1 MMQFMLAMWDAISR
15 LFANRGARMTM
26 VVSILIYAFLYP
38 QPYTGE
44 VVRNVPVVAVDQDNS
59 TASREFLRRI
69 HNSDSVDIVATLDGL
84 PAAET
89 LFYERKAYG
98 VVIIPPAFE
107 RDLLKRQDAPVA
119 VYGDG
124 GYFLIYGAFV
134 AAANNAAQSLGA
146 EIRHERLTS
155 LGINT
160 DTARTLI
167 TPINTTSVA
176 LFNPHGGFGSYV
188 VPAAFVLILQQT
200 LLMGI
205 AIMHAGKPARPGV
218 ARFATPTAYILLYA
232 VWIALTQLLLPV
244 IYGIPRIG
252 SIVTLFA
259 VAFPFLLAVTAMGF
273 ALTHLIR
280 NQESVIF
287 FLVVQG
293 MPLFFLAGVGWP
305 MESIPWVIGWI
316 AHVVPSTS
324 AIDAFLRVDQMGASI
339 EDVWPTIRLQFA
351 LAFGYWVITY
361 VLHERQFS
369 PKGENQG

>member
-1 MMQFMLAMWDAISR
+1 M
-15 LFANRGARMTM
+15 
-26 VVSILIYAFLYP
+26 
-38 QPYTGE
+38 
-44 VVRNVPVVAVDQDNS
+44 
-59 TASREFLRRI
+59 
-69 HNSDSVDIVATLDGL
+69 GL
-84 PAAET
+84 
-89 LFYERKAYG
+89 
-98 VVIIPPAFE
+98 
-107 RDLLKRQDAPVA
+107 
-119 VYGDG
+119 
-124 GYFLIYGAFV
+124 
-134 AAANNAAQSLGA
+134 
-146 EIRHERLTS
+146 
-155 LGINT
+155 NT

-324 AIDAFLRVDQMGASI
+324 AIDAFLRVDQMGATI